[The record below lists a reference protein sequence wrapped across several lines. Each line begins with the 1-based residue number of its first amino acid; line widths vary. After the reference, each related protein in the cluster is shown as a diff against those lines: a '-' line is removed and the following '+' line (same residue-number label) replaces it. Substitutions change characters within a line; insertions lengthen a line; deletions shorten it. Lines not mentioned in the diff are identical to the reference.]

1 MPGVRVTRVVN
12 EDTNER
18 KAVCDAFA
26 AAVNAALASPVN
38 CPEVPGTDEQ
48 TELRRIWEMTVKAA
62 PGSVPGAAS

>member
-12 EDTNER
+12 EDTD
-18 KAVCDAFA
+18 ACDAFA